1 MSEILKSCL
10 IISNQRLTLLAFLFF
25 ISSQKSLS
33 QIGFGNLQFPQ
44 NATITE
50 VGSVNVFGKVFK
62 NGVTNAP
69 GRGAGI
75 IAELGYST
83 ANTNPNTWINW
94 NSTFYNLDVGND
106 DEYMG
111 VLANLLPG
119 TYYYTFR
126 YSDDNGATYYYGG
139 FNGGEW
145 NGTTNVS
152 GVLTITSIMTLTP
165 ELLCEGNSY
174 TMTAGGTSSYE
185 FLIDNVSQT
194 AISST
199 NTYTTPI
206 LNDSQ
211 TVCVRGY
218 PTESPTIDGNI
229 TESFWGTALANSAG
243 GPVSGFGEN
252 RLNSIHVVRRNEFV
266 HIAIS
271 GRLDMTGDNKI
282 LIFFDTE
289 DAGFNSLSTWT
300 ARDGVGFFSARNLN
314 GGIQFD
320 SGFKPDRM
328 LIIGVDGNNVNS
340 NERFF
345 DFYNMVTDA
354 PRQFL
359 GSNLSAP
366 LNFAYQQNANATDYT
381 KGFEIRL
388 PYGLFGTNAQHK
400 LFVML
405 VNSPT
410 EFVPTFLSNQFLSP
424 ASGAEGNYG
433 SGDVN
438 FDSATPNPIPYTILA
453 NPYAE
458 KCVEVNPKPITS
470 QITH

>member
-1 MSEILKSCL
+1 MIDKSL
-10 IISNQRLTLLAFLFF
+10 FIKLYQRFLLLTFLFF
-25 ISSQKSLS
+25 FSNNSLFG
-33 QIGFGNLQFPQ
+33 QIGFGNLQFPE
-44 NATITE
+44 NASITE

-62 NGVTNAP
+62 AGVTDAP
-69 GRGAGI
+69 GRGVGI

-83 ANTNPNTWINW
+83 TNTNPNTWTNW
-94 NSTFYNLDVGND
+94 STTFYNVDIGND

-111 VLANLLPG
+111 VLANLQPG

-126 YSDDNGATYYYGG
+126 YSDDNGATYYCGG
-139 FNGGEW
+139 FNGGQW

-165 ELLCEGNSY
+165 DFLCEGSSY
-174 TMTAGGTSSYE
+174 TMTAGGASSYE

-194 AISST
+194 EILST
-199 NTYTTPI
+199 NTFTTPI
-206 LNDSQ
+206 LNDAQ
-211 TVCVRGY
+211 TLCVRGY
-218 PTESPTIDGNI
+218 PTESPTIDGSI
-229 TESFWGTALANSAG
+229 SESFWGTALANSVG
-243 GPVSGFGEN
+243 GPASGFGDN
-252 RLNSIHVVRRNEFV
+252 RLNSIHVVRRNDFV

-271 GRLDMTGDNKI
+271 GRLDMAGDNKI

-289 DAGFNSLSTWT
+289 DAGFNSLNNWT
-300 ARDGVGFFSARNLN
+300 SRNGVGFFSARNLN
-314 GGIQFD
+314 SGIQFD
-320 SGFKPDRM
+320 AGFNPDRM
-328 LIIGVDGNNVNS
+328 LIIGVDGNDVNS

-354 PRQFL
+354 PKQFL
-359 GSNLSAP
+359 GSNVTEP
-366 LNFAYQQNANATDYT
+366 LNFAYQQNADATDYS

-388 PYGLFGTNAQHK
+388 PYNLFGTNAQHK

-410 EFVPTFLSNQFLSP
+410 EFQGTFLSNQFLSP
-424 ASGAEGNYG
+424 AAGTDGNYG
-433 SGDVN
+433 DGAVN
-438 FDSATPNPIPYTILA
+438 FDSATPNPIPYTILS

-458 KCVEVNPKPITS
+458 RCVEVNPKPVTS